1 MDWIWTALGVAF
13 VLSAITLL
21 IAYVCYRLAFHV
33 TPDQKTCKEEYP
45 IPPGEIYEPFREVMT
60 KWIQQTRKARWTPA
74 LVLAQAIALVP
85 APEYAQEAVPAIVPV
100 PVVDPCLV

>member
-60 KWIQQTRKARWTPA
+60 K
-74 LVLAQAIALVP
+74 
-85 APEYAQEAVPAIVPV
+85 
-100 PVVDPCLV
+100 